1 MKDNIQKYFKHPG
14 PLKNGF
20 PHVSLSWSRTNCTDT
35 TGIKGMHRHAW
46 LFLMIF
52 DSWSLFA
59 LPLLPYPMHMNDNL
73 LLGTKP
79 SVSLTFLLVS
89 ISLGKETIPL

>member
-1 MKDNIQKYFKHPG
+1 MC
-14 PLKNGF
+14 PLAGLGLTVQT
-20 PHVSLSWSRTNCTDT
+20 P
-35 TGIKGMHRHAW
+35 TGIKGVHHHAW
-46 LFLMIF
+46 LFSMVF
-52 DSWSLFA
+52 DIALFSP

-79 SVSLTFLLVS
+79 NVSLTFLLVS